1 MGSSFAVCVK
11 RFDSNKL
18 IFQSLFQS
26 EESNLKEK
34 LFIRKK
40 WIDRKMWIMI
50 YSFVRMLDNQ

>member
-11 RFDSNKL
+11 RFDSNNL
-18 IFQSLFQS
+18 TFQSLFQS

-34 LFIRKK
+34 LFTHKK
-40 WIDRKMWIMI
+40 LIDRKMWIMI